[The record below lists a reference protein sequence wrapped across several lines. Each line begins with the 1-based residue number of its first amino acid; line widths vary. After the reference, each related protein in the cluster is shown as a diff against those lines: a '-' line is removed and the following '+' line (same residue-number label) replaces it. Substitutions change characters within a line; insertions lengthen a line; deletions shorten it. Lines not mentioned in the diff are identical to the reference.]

1 MAVGLFELARV
12 VGNDTKG
19 AASCGVDGAA
29 DASVCGVTAD
39 CRTCGKTALIWL
51 LGGATFAADACGNC
65 ASIEN
70 FADCFALILLS
81 NVLATDCGCDVL
93 IFCMLKV

>member
-12 VGNDTKG
+12 VGNDTTG
-19 AASCGVDGAA
+19 VASCGVNGAA

-39 CRTCGKTALIWL
+39 CRTCGKTALICL
-51 LGGATFAADACGNC
+51 LGGATFAEEACGRC

-70 FADCFALILLS
+70 AGDCCALILLS
-81 NVLATDCGCDVL
+81 KALATDWGCDVL

>member
-12 VGNDTKG
+12 VGNDTTG
-19 AASCGVDGAA
+19 VVGCRVDGA
-29 DASVCGVTAD
+29 ASVCGVTAD

-51 LGGATFAADACGNC
+51 LGGATFAADACGKYS
-65 ASIEN
+65 SIEN
-70 FADCFALILLS
+70 AGDCFALMLLS
-81 NVLATDCGCDVL
+81 NVLATDWGCDVL